1 MGMKQTDVKKITSNR
16 TTLEEVVNA
25 YEDKIRKDQ
34 EDTRKGS
41 MNVRKQSAIQ
51 VAN

>member
-1 MGMKQTDVKKITSNR
+1 MLEATHMGMKQTDVNKNR
-16 TTLEEVVNA
+16 KQQNNTR
-25 YEDKIRKDQ
+25 RKDQ